1 VFELKER
8 ISYLNGLLDGLEI
21 SDATK
26 EGKAIKAV
34 AEVLNEIVDAV
45 TDLAYAQEDILDYVD
60 CIDEDLAALEDE
72 VYGERFI
79 EMECPNCGETV
90 SIDLSILEDSDAEV
104 VCPECGESF
113 TTEDVIKQMCHSL
126 LHCCEEDEDWE
137 FDDDWYCD
145 EDEDEHEDEDE
156 DDEE

>member
-1 VFELKER
+1 MFELKEKV
-8 ISYLNGLLDGLEI
+8 SYLNGLLDGLEI

-34 AEVLNEIVDAV
+34 AEVLNQIADAL

-60 CIDEDLAALEDE
+60 CIDEDLAVLEDE

-79 EMECPNCGETV
+79 EVECPNCGEAV
-90 SIDLSILEDSDAEV
+90 YVDLSILEDSDAEI

-113 TTEDVIKQMCHSL
+113 TTDDVIRQMCHCA
-126 LHCCEEDEDWE
+126 LHCCEEDEDEE
-137 FDDDWYCD
+137 FDDDWYFD
-145 EDEDEHEDEDE
+145 EDEDEDEDE
-156 DDEE
+156 SEE